1 MKKPPSIWLFVRG
14 FSPEAL
20 VEFLLEFR
28 VSRVGFFETK
38 IVYLGLRVKIGSKQ
52 GFSNFMENR
61 RVKVL

>member
-1 MKKPPSIWLFVRG
+1 MKKPQSIWLFVRG

-38 IVYLGLRVKIGSKQ
+38 IVYLGLRVKIGSK
-52 GFSNFMENR
+52 
-61 RVKVL
+61 